1 VGIKDVITDRIRRLR
16 GKDGL
21 IAPIVAHWRELAALI
36 PPDSCTPEIE
46 ARVIRLRQRLDDAG
60 GKADNALVQ
69 ELLECQHQLLDVM
82 RDLVTRTRML
92 GEGSRAHRRAAS
104 AQDLQLAQLQDEIER
119 VRNLMRQE
127 CRRRNIREPTMT
139 GDASGLADEFY
150 KLLQG
155 ISEHGSRRMQSAGT
169 DPVLREL
176 ITLLESGGNAADIE
190 RFPRWLRQPA
200 TRLIGMVAER
210 NRYRKL
216 LEMHNMLPPE

>member
-60 GKADNALVQ
+60 GKADDAMVQ
-69 ELLECQHQLLDVM
+69 GLLENQRQLLDVM

-92 GEGSRAHRRAAS
+92 GKGTRAYRRAAS

-119 VRNLMRQE
+119 VRNLIRQE
-127 CRRRNIREPTMT
+127 CRRRNIREPTLT
-139 GDASGLADEFY
+139 GDASGLVDELY
-150 KLLQG
+150 KLFEV
-155 ISEHGSRRMQSAGT
+155 ISGRGSRRMQSAGT

-176 ITLLESGGNAADIE
+176 ITLLESGGTAADIE

-200 TRLIGMVAER
+200 TRLIGLLAER

-216 LEMHNMLPPE
+216 LESHNLLPPE